1 MERRFNDGVILV
13 DSPVEFIVIGPI
25 KDQLKV
31 LIKSKN
37 AGIDLV
43 GFSQEEK
50 NDLYYK
56 NAFFMNSLF
65 MNSLVPQVVTS
76 KNFNQIRYTIV
87 DVTQEIDQKE
97 FRPSLYK
104 FVWRGSRNEKF
115 NREINYHFDSKLPDI
130 INSIETEDLERLE
143 WTLATIISLCNIS
156 IVNSKTNKN
165 LILFSA
171 VLYSIIILATLYYY
185 INTLF

>member
-1 MERRFNDGVILV
+1 MERRFSNGKVILV

-25 KDQLKV
+25 RDQLKV
-31 LIKSKN
+31 LIKSKK

-43 GFSQEEK
+43 GFSQEE
-50 NDLYYK
+50 NSDLYYK
-56 NAFFMNSLF
+56 NTFF
-65 MNSLVPQVVTS
+65 MNSLVPQIVSS
-76 KNFNQIRYTIV
+76 KNFNQIRYTFV

-104 FVWRGSRNEKF
+104 FVWRGARNKKI

-130 INSIETEDLERLE
+130 IDSIQTQDLERLE

-156 IVNSKTNKN
+156 IVNNKTNKN
-165 LILFSA
+165 FVIFTA
-171 VLYSIIILATLYYY
+171 ILYSIIILATLYYY